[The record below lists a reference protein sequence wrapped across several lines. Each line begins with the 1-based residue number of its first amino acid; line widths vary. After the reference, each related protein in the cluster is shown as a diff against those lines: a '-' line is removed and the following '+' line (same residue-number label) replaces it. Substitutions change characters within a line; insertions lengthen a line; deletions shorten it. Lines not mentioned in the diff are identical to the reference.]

1 MDLLDELEDHG
12 GHHQTY
18 LDTQVISNQD
28 DFNDE
33 ETAEG
38 PDNET
43 QGSMLG
49 MNFNIGGISKSLG
62 DQGKPGIP
70 NMPDMSILDKVRQRL
85 YGGPVE
91 SLETQRVEDD
101 TTNPDEEIESIGRNK
116 ADIGEDLTQIVTG
129 TDSGSSGPTSTQK
142 VHILPQLSVD
152 DAEIATQP
160 MQMAEPAST
169 GGLFV
174 SEIEEP
180 IRPQAMSKEER
191 LLKIAQLAERK
202 RQERLAKEKHQE
214 ELEVDITHTTLTDEE
229 NDLNDH
235 NDSVVMS
242 HATDKQMKEADE
254 FLNIK
259 KREKIIQPEFKRK
272 VLFTK
277 DRLLS
282 AFDEEGSELSD
293 IDNNSQDTVIKSSPV
308 TSPLKVIHKAD
319 PFANNN
325 DEEDE
330 NILSFLEAIESPKR
344 KAKQPQKNPI
354 EIYAENLK
362 QQLLSS
368 PTKSTNNKVINLD
381 SDFESGTNS
390 ESEIETK
397 RMEIH
402 DELKKIPQLS
412 KEDKLSIKQKFSKK
426 KMSVKTPVFASLPRL
441 LRKIMSLE
449 KNPNSTSFLG
459 HLRKANINQLVS
471 NKHMDP
477 DHEIL
482 EELEKD
488 EELMGTL
495 LEREMEKVRN
505 IRRKEKLRERAALA
519 LAGKGNTEG
528 IADTENYD
536 QENDT
541 DDEVPDSDMDSD
553 HSSNY
558 DSVDESNKEGE
569 EQQQEEDEDE
579 KYAQINSDNLSKAKR
594 RARRTVVSDDED
606 DGAKNIDE
614 ESQRKRNDDSY
625 MFGVVD
631 QRDNE
636 DGLGVDNE
644 DFITTVNTQKLRAV
658 FGSGASLTQAFE
670 NGTQL
675 LNKKC
680 NTENIFDNLRK
691 DESGV
696 ELQNMHEHGLED
708 IINENY
714 ELFKNLKPR
723 EAIVHTESQ
732 ISEDINKSSILHT
745 ELPSF
750 QDIIESD
757 IQKTQ
762 PDSISTQADNPSQF
776 DASTQIDNATQI
788 IHGNIEPANKSLIE
802 TSVDKED
809 DDENI
814 NPSALRTGRKL
825 IRKNA
830 TLNNIM
836 EDDEQSEDEKSPEYI
851 QQQIKLYEDKI
862 RRKELKSRKKQ
873 KELERMG
880 MKNIVEGEAEESED
894 EWHGLGGVDGDL
906 SDDQANSE
914 DEKMIDNDFNIDLKN
929 DDLRRKFMEEY
940 QIKDQ
945 KELEKLLDDIK
956 NHRLTKRVNG
966 NGFDI
971 ELSDEEDELLTAY
984 RKQKLKEQRA
994 RLMENKKLNAL
1005 AKNEK
1010 SKAFFES
1017 IQDSTMIVNLDD
1029 DEPVEESQSQAGAKN
1044 PFRSSDK
1051 ENKSDKESDEED
1063 IEEKEEEPKKKT
1075 IRVEESFVQK
1085 QLSFLM
1091 KSGKDDYE
1099 YEQKKSNRQHGF
1111 DSSDDEIDDLQA
1123 LKSKSL
1129 SNLHSGKRSESPTGI
1144 DEQLNKRAHE
1154 DSDTDVDEEFMPNIK
1169 KPSTIKSFRLSS
1181 SKQGIQV
1188 KDGKQFSGV
1197 TISKQYKTA
1206 SGSKA
1211 SITYLS
1217 KNKKNPIKSLKEKQI
1232 ERSLNNAKN
1241 NNTKLF
1247 NSGGFES

>member
-1 MDLLDELEDHG
+1 MNLLDELEDHG

-18 LDTQVISNQD
+18 IDTQVIGNQE
-28 DFNDE
+28 DFSDA

-38 PDNET
+38 PYKET

-49 MNFNIGGISKSLG
+49 MNFNIGGISKSLNG
-62 DQGKPGIP
+62 QDVSEVPD
-70 NMPDMSILDKVRQRL
+70 MPDMSILDKVRQRL
-85 YGGPVE
+85 YGGVTDCQ
-91 SLETQRVEDD
+91 ETQRIEHSDRTD
-101 TTNPDEEIESIGRNK
+101 QHEELEGNGGHEIEK
-116 ADIGEDLTQIVTG
+116 GEDLMQIAG
-129 TDSGSSGPTSTQK
+129 ESSGPTSTQN

-152 DAEIATQP
+152 DAEIVTQP
-160 MQMAEPAST
+160 AKNSDDTST
-169 GGLFV
+169 GRLFV
-174 SEIEEP
+174 SENDEP
-180 IRPQAMSKEER
+180 VRSHVMTKEER
-191 LLKIAQLAERK
+191 QLKIAQLAERK
-202 RQERLAKEKHQE
+202 RQERLAKEKQQE
-214 ELEVDITHTTLTDEE
+214 ELEADITHTTLTDEE

-235 NDSVVMS
+235 NESVVTS
-242 HATDKQMKEADE
+242 HVSDKQMKETDE

-272 VLFTK
+272 VVFTK

-282 AFDEEGSELSD
+282 AFEEEGSEQSD
-293 IDNNSQDTVIKSSPV
+293 IDNNSQDTAIKSSPV
-308 TSPLKVIHKAD
+308 TSPLKVINKAD
-319 PFANNN
+319 PLAGNN

-330 NILSFLEAIESPKR
+330 NILSFLDSLHSPRQKP
-344 KAKQPQKNPI
+344 KQPHKNPI

-368 PTKSTNNKVINLD
+368 PTKSTNNKVISLD
-381 SDFESGTNS
+381 SDLESGSNS
-390 ESEIETK
+390 ESEIETQ

-412 KEDKLSIKQKFSKK
+412 KEDKLSIKQRFSKK
-426 KMSVKTPVFASLPRL
+426 KMSAQTPVFASLPRL

-449 KNPNSTSFLG
+449 KNSNSTSFLG

-471 NKHMDP
+471 NKHKDP

-482 EELEKD
+482 QELEKD
-488 EELMGTL
+488 EEVMGSL

-505 IRRKEKLRERAALA
+505 IRRKEKLREKAALA
-519 LAGKGNTEG
+519 LAGKGISEDAEDA
-528 IADTENYD
+528 ADENYD
-536 QENDT
+536 KEDYT
-541 DDEVPDSDMDSD
+541 DEEVPDSEMDSD
-553 HSSNY
+553 FSSNY
-558 DSVDESNKEGE
+558 DSVDEDNEEEEKLEKEQLEHE
-569 EQQQEEDEDE
+569 E
-579 KYAQINSDNLSKAKR
+579 NLDYNPFKAKR
-594 RARRTVVSDDED
+594 KARRMVVSDDDDD
-606 DGAKNIDE
+606 DGTKSAE

-631 QRDNE
+631 ERDN
-636 DGLGVDNE
+636 DDSLGIEND
-644 DFITTVNTQKLRAV
+644 DYITTVNTQKLKAV
-658 FGSGASLTQAFE
+658 FGTGASLTQAFE
-670 NGTQL
+670 NGTQV
-675 LNKKC
+675 LNKKN
-680 NTENIFDNLRK
+680 NTENILDSLREV
-691 DESGV
+691 DSGEEQV
-696 ELQNMHEHGLED
+696 EQQSVHEHGTED
-708 IINENY
+708 IHNENY

-723 EAIVHTESQ
+723 ESIANTESQ
-732 ISEDINKSSILHT
+732 ISEDINKSSIFHT

-750 QDIIESD
+750 QDIVESD
-757 IQKTQ
+757 IQYTQ
-762 PDSISTQADNPSQF
+762 PDSISTQVDNPSQY
-776 DASTQIDNATQI
+776 DASTQIDDATQVVSHI
-788 IHGNIEPANKSLIE
+788 EAANITDFE
-802 TSVDKED
+802 TVDKED
-809 DDENI
+809 EDEDI
-814 NPSALRTGRKL
+814 NPSTLRTGRKL

-830 TLNNIM
+830 TLNKIM
-836 EDDEQSEDEKSPEYI
+836 EDDEQSEDERSPEYI
-851 QQQIKLYEDKI
+851 QQQIKLYEEKI
-862 RRKELKSRKKQ
+862 RRKELKARRRQ

-880 MKNIVEGEAEESED
+880 IKNVVEGEAEESED

-914 DEKMIDNDFNIDLKN
+914 DEKMIDNNFNIDLKN
-929 DDLRRKFMEEY
+929 DDIRRKFMEEY

-971 ELSDEEDELLTAY
+971 ELSDEEDELLAAY

-994 RLMENKKLNAL
+994 RLMDNKKLHAL

-1010 SKAFFES
+1010 SKAFFDS
-1017 IQDSTMIVNLDD
+1017 IQDSTLIVNFDDGEDDLDG
-1029 DEPVEESQSQAGAKN
+1029 EMKEESNANAKD

-1051 ENKSDKESDEED
+1051 EGKSDESEED
-1063 IEEKEEEPKKKT
+1063 EIEKEPRKKT

-1091 KSGKDDYE
+1091 KNGKEDYE
-1099 YEQKKSNRQHGF
+1099 SEQRISNRQHGF
-1111 DSSDDEIDDLQA
+1111 DSSEDEIDDLQA

-1129 SNLHSGKRSESPTGI
+1129 SNLHSGKRSESPTAL
-1144 DEQLNKRAHE
+1144 EETLNKRTHD
-1154 DSDTDVDEEFMPNIK
+1154 DSDTDVDEEFMPSLK
-1169 KPSTIKSFRLSS
+1169 KPSIIKSFRLSS
-1181 SKQGIQV
+1181 SQQGIQV

-1217 KNKKNPIKSLKEKQI
+1217 KNKRNPIKSLKEKQI

-1247 NSGGFES
+1247 NSGGFDS

>member
-1 MDLLDELEDHG
+1 MDLLDELEDRG

-18 LDTQVISNQD
+18 LDTQVIGNQE
-28 DFNDE
+28 DFSD
-33 ETAEG
+33 AEMAEDQDG
-38 PDNET
+38 ET

-49 MNFNIGGISKSLG
+49 MNFNIRGITKSLN
-62 DQGKPGIP
+62 DQDVSEVLD
-70 NMPDMSILDKVRQRL
+70 MPDMSILDKVRQRL
-85 YGGPVE
+85 YGGTTDDQG
-91 SLETQRVEDD
+91 TQRIDD
-101 TTNPDEEIESIGRNK
+101 SDRTDHHEILEGNGGYEMNNV
-116 ADIGEDLTQIVTG
+116 ADK
-129 TDSGSSGPTSTQK
+129 SSELTSTQN

-152 DAEIATQP
+152 DAEIVVQP
-160 MQMAEPAST
+160 AQKSDETTT

-174 SEIEEP
+174 SGNVDP
-180 IRPQAMSKEER
+180 IRPQVMTKEER
-191 LLKIAQLAERK
+191 QLKIAQLAERK
-202 RQERLAKEKHQE
+202 RQERLEKEKQQE
-214 ELEVDITHTTLTDEE
+214 ELEADITHTTLTDEE
-229 NDLNDH
+229 NDLNYH
-235 NDSVVMS
+235 NESVVMS
-242 HATDKQMKEADE
+242 HVSDKQMKETDE

-272 VLFTK
+272 VVFTK

-282 AFDEEGSELSD
+282 AFEEEGSEQSD
-293 IDNNSQDTVIKSSPV
+293 IDKNSQDSAIKSSPV
-308 TSPLKVIHKAD
+308 TSPLKVINKGD
-319 PFANNN
+319 PIASND

-330 NILSFLEAIESPKR
+330 NILSFLESLHSPR
-344 KAKQPQKNPI
+344 EEPKQPQKNPI

-362 QQLLSS
+362 HQLLSS

-381 SDFESGTNS
+381 SDLESGSNS

-412 KEDKLSIKQKFSKK
+412 KEDKLSIKQRFSKK
-426 KMSVKTPVFASLPRL
+426 KMTAQTPVFASLPRL

-471 NKHMDP
+471 NKHKDP

-488 EELMGTL
+488 EEVMGSL

-505 IRRKEKLRERAALA
+505 IRRKEKLREKAALA
-519 LAGKGNTEG
+519 LAGKGTTEDA
-528 IADTENYD
+528 ADTEKYD
-536 QENDT
+536 KQDYT
-541 DDEVPDSDMDSD
+541 DEEVPDSEIDSD
-553 HSSNY
+553 YSSTY
-558 DSVDESNKEGE
+558 DSVDEDNEEGE
-569 EQQQEEDEDE
+569 KLEKEQLGHED
-579 KYAQINSDNLSKAKR
+579 NSDHNLSKTKR
-594 RARRTVVSDDED
+594 KARRMVVSDDD
-606 DGAKNIDE
+606 DDDIKSTAE

-631 QRDNE
+631 ERDN
-636 DGLGVDNE
+636 DDSLGIEND
-644 DFITTVNTQKLRAV
+644 DYITTVNSQKLKAV

-670 NGTQL
+670 NGTQIL
-675 LNKKC
+675 SKKS
-680 NTENIFDNLRK
+680 NTEHLLDSLR
-691 DESGV
+691 EEGSAEEQV
-696 ELQNMHEHGLED
+696 EQQATNGHGTEDMH
-708 IINENY
+708 NENY

-723 EAIVHTESQ
+723 AAIANTESQ
-732 ISEDINKSSILHT
+732 ISEDINKSSILHP

-750 QDIIESD
+750 QDIVESEV
-757 IQKTQ
+757 QLTQ
-762 PDSISTQADNPSQF
+762 PDSISTQVDNPSQF
-776 DASTQIDNATQI
+776 EASTQIDDATQVVSNNEI
-788 IHGNIEPANKSLIE
+788 ANTRFDTVE
-802 TSVDKED
+802 KEN
-809 DDENI
+809 DEEI
-814 NPSALRTGRKL
+814 NSSTLRTGRKL

-830 TLNNIM
+830 ALNNII
-836 EDDEQSEDEKSPEYI
+836 EDDEQSEDERSPEYI
-851 QQQIKLYEDKI
+851 QQQIRLYEEKI

-880 MKNIVEGEAEESED
+880 IKNVVEGEAEESED

-914 DEKMIDNDFNIDLKN
+914 DEKMIDNNFNIDLKN

-971 ELSDEEDELLTAY
+971 ELSDEEDELLAAY

-994 RLMENKKLNAL
+994 RLMENKKLQAL
-1005 AKNEK
+1005 VKNEK
-1010 SKAFFES
+1010 SKAFFDS
-1017 IQDSTMIVNLDD
+1017 IQDSTLVVNLDD
-1029 DEPVEESQSQAGAKN
+1029 DEDDFDGEMNEESNASTKD
-1044 PFRSSDK
+1044 PFRCSDK
-1051 ENKSDKESDEED
+1051 EKKSDNEYEEE
-1063 IEEKEEEPKKKT
+1063 IEEEPRKKT

-1091 KSGKDDYE
+1091 RNGKEDYE
-1099 YEQKKSNRQHGF
+1099 SEQKISNRQHGF
-1111 DSSDDEIDDLQA
+1111 DSSEDEIEDLQA

-1129 SNLHSGKRSESPTGI
+1129 SNLHSGKISESPPVIEET
-1144 DEQLNKRAHE
+1144 LNKRIHD
-1154 DSDTDVDEEFMPNIK
+1154 DSETDVDDEFMPNIK
-1169 KPSTIKSFRLSS
+1169 KPSIIKSFRLSS
-1181 SKQGIQV
+1181 RQQGIQV

-1217 KNKKNPIKSLKEKQI
+1217 KSKRTPIKSMKERQI
-1232 ERSLNNAKN
+1232 ERSINNTKN

-1247 NSGGFES
+1247 NSGGFDS